1 MFVEAVV
8 VFDFLSSAEAIFGL
22 SQQRITLILFHSLRC
37 ILANEKVSA
46 FDKMEGLRCKSKQS
60 CASRG

>member
-1 MFVEAVV
+1 MCFLFYQSFMFVEAVV

-22 SQQRITLILFHSLRC
+22 SRQRITLILFHSLRC

-46 FDKMEGLRCKSKQS
+46 FD
-60 CASRG
+60 